1 MAQVHTVLGPIA
13 PEELGLTLIHEHV
26 MVDFIGADQT
36 GPHRWDQDDVA
47 RTMQPYLDAI
57 AAQGV
62 ACLVECT
69 PNYLGRD
76 PVLLQRLSRAT
87 GLHIVTNTGLYKEPY
102 LPAWAFDLAPAE
114 LAERWIAEWEQGI
127 DETGVRP
134 GFIKIAVNPGPL
146 LPIQQSIVRAAAITH
161 LATGLSVMCHTGHA
175 AAAHESL
182 DLIEAEG
189 MDPRHYLVA
198 HADQIGPDQIGT
210 PQTESN
216 DDTDTS
222 AAWADHEALLR
233 RGAWLEY
240 DAIGWGAIEWQES
253 LVLAMLERGYED
265 QLLLSQDAG
274 WYHVGE
280 PDGGTVQPMTTLLAE
295 FVPRLRAAGVTDALV
310 DKLLIDNPRRVLAVG

>member
-1 MAQVHTVLGPIA
+1 MAQVQTVLGPIDA
-13 PEELGLTLIHEHV
+13 VDLGLTLIHEHV
-26 MVDFIGADQT
+26 MVDFVGADQT
-36 GPHRWDQDDVA
+36 GPHRWDQDEVV
-47 RTMQPYLDAI
+47 RTMQPHLNAI

-62 ACLVECT
+62 TCLVECT

-76 PVLLQRLSRAT
+76 PVLLQRLGRAT

-102 LPAWAFDLAPAE
+102 LPAWAFELEPAA

-146 LPIQQSIVRAAAITH
+146 LPIQQTVVRAAAITH

-189 MDPRHYLVA
+189 MDPRRYLVA
-198 HADQIGPDQIGT
+198 HADQVGA
-210 PQTESN
+210 E
-216 DDTDTS
+216 DDADPST
-222 AAWADHEALLR
+222 AWAAHDALLR
-233 RGAWLEY
+233 RGVWLEY
-240 DAIGWGAIEWQES
+240 DGIGWGPFEWQES
-253 LVLAMLERGYED
+253 LVLEMLERGLEG

-280 PDGGTVQPMTTLLAE
+280 PGGGTVQPMTRLLDE
-295 FVPRLRAAGVTDALV
+295 FVPRLRAAGVTEAILN
-310 DKLLIDNPRRVLAVG
+310 KLLIDNPRTVLAVN